1 MELNQIRI
9 ILVDDHRLV
18 LESWKLLLEN
28 DPRFIIIAEC
38 ENGEE
43 AIRVT
48 RELIPDIILMDINM
62 APINGF
68 ETTKKILSE
77 NPSLKI
83 IGISVNNQLSY
94 ATKMLEIGG
103 KGFVTKGSSFDELTT
118 AISKV
123 NSGGNYVCDEIA
135 RQMV

>member
-1 MELNQIRI
+1 MNTPQIRI

-28 DPRFIIIAEC
+28 DPRFAIIAEC
-38 ENGEE
+38 ENGED
-43 AIRVT
+43 AILVT

-68 ETTKKILSE
+68 ETTRKILSE
-77 NPSLKI
+77 NPLLKI
-83 IGISVNNQLSY
+83 IGISVNNQPSY
-94 ATKMLEIGG
+94 ATKMLELGG

-118 AISKV
+118 AIIKV
-123 NSGGNYVCDEIA
+123 NSGGKYICEEIKK
-135 RQMV
+135 QML